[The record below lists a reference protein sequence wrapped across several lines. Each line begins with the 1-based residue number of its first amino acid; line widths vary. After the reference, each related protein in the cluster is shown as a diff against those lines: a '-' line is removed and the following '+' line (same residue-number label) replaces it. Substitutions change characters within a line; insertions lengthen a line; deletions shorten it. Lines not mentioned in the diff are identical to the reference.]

1 MLRVINP
8 ATEEVIAEL
17 ADDLGQVEKRF
28 AAARQAQ
35 PGWGATPAMRRTTWL
50 PAFRKLLIE
59 RKDKLARILTSEM
72 GKPITQ
78 ARNELDGMLGRID
91 FFLDQAPR
99 VLQDEIVLDDPAQHL
114 REKITHEPLG
124 VIANISAWNYPYF
137 VGSNVFI
144 PALLAGNAILYKP
157 SEFASLTGLAIRD
170 LLIEAGVPQ
179 DIFVPV
185 IGDGRVGAELVRQRL
200 DGVFFTG
207 SYATGKKISEAV
219 AGRMIK
225 VQMELGGK
233 DPIYVCDDVD
243 VPKAAAAVADG
254 AFYNNGQSC
263 CAVERVYVHTRVA
276 KPFIEAF
283 VETVKGFKIGD
294 PNETDTYIGPV
305 TRKEQLGVL
314 ERQVANAV
322 GKGARL
328 LIGGT
333 RVDRKGYY
341 FAPTVL
347 VNVDHTME
355 VMKDES
361 FGPII
366 GIQEVDSD
374 RTATTLM
381 NDTTYGLTAG
391 VYSADRDR
399 AGRILAAVNAGT
411 VYWNCCDRVSPR
423 LPWSG
428 RGQSGIGTTL
438 SKYGILTFA
447 QPKAWHGR
455 SA

>member
-1 MLRVINP
+1 MLTIINP

-28 AAARQAQ
+28 GSARQAQ
-35 PGWGATPAMRRTTWL
+35 ASWGSTPSGRSTAWL
-50 PAFRKLLIE
+50 HAFRNILVE
-59 RKDKLARILTSEM
+59 RKEKLARTLTSEV

-78 ARNELDGMLGRID
+78 SRNELDGMLGRID
-91 FFLDQAPR
+91 FFLEQAPR
-99 VLQDEIVLDDPAQHL
+99 VLRDEIVLDDPGQRL

-124 VIANISAWNYPYF
+124 VIANISAWNYPYY

-157 SEFASLTGLAIRD
+157 SEYASLTGLSIRD
-170 LLIEAGVPQ
+170 LLVEAGVPQ
-179 DIFVPV
+179 EVFVPV
-185 IGDGRVGAELVRQRL
+185 IGDGRVGAELLRQPL

-207 SYATGKKISEAV
+207 SHATGKKISEAV

-243 VPKAAAAVADG
+243 VPKAAAAIADG

-263 CAVERVYVHTRVA
+263 CAVERVYVHRRIA
-276 KPFIEAF
+276 KSFIEAL

-294 PNETDTYIGPV
+294 PMDSDTYIGPLA
-305 TRKEQLGVL
+305 RKEQLGLL
-314 ERQVANAV
+314 ERQVADAV
-322 GKGARL
+322 RKGGRIL
-328 LIGGT
+328 SGGT
-333 RVDRKGYY
+333 RLEGQGYY
-341 FAPTVL
+341 FQPTVV
-347 VNVDHTME
+347 VNVNHTMD
-355 VMKDES
+355 VMTEES

-374 RTATTLM
+374 LQAVTLM
-381 NDTTYGLTAG
+381 NDTEYGLTAG
-391 VYSADRDR
+391 VYSVDQHR
-399 AGRILAAVNAGT
+399 AEEILSRVNAGT
-411 VYWNCCDRVSPR
+411 AYWNCCDRVSPR

-428 RGQSGIGTTL
+428 RGRSGIGTTL
-438 SKYGILTFA
+438 STYGILTFA
-447 QPKAWHGR
+447 QSKAWHER
-455 SA
+455 HP